1 MFSHRTTAGA
11 RALRVLPLASVL
23 ILAACGGGGGGSA
36 PATGPTAA
44 GVEITAANQQ
54 QVAGDAADNAQ
65 ILNVGAFIINSL
77 VPPTVNV
84 NMLRQGP
91 VQARIAAVPAGA
103 NGNAAMLAAVIRK
116 FASTARASQVAP
128 GVAVNE
134 TVNCTSGSGTIT
146 GDEVEGAAD
155 NYTFSGTVTLNN
167 CETTVEGFL
176 GPVTMNGSLSINE
189 SESESEAG
197 SSYTLSLVA
206 NQYSI
211 QGDDGSLV
219 VDGDLRVAYSN
230 NQAGSTGSTSGSRL
244 KVSEAFPLA
253 PAADIAPHVVT
264 LYNFNQTY
272 EWTSADGVAHV
283 ETTMQVETNEFG
295 PTVSYQ
301 VSTVEAV
308 QNTMGDVTAGRVKIV
323 GARNT
328 STLITVTNSNQVKLE
343 VDADGN
349 GTIETTVFEQDAR
362 TYLPGVNA
370 LSN

>member
-54 QVAGDAADNAQ
+54 QVAGDAANNAQ
-65 ILNVGAFIINSL
+65 ILNVGTFIINSL

-84 NMLRQGP
+84 IGLRQGP
-91 VQARIAAVPAGA
+91 VQARIAVVPAGA

-134 TVNCTSGSGTIT
+134 TVNCSNGSGTIT

-155 NYTFSGTVTLNN
+155 SYTFSGTVTLNN
-167 CETTVEGFL
+167 CETTVDGFL

-206 NQYSI
+206 NQYSL
-211 QGDDGSLV
+211 QGDGRSLV
-219 VDGDLRVAYSN
+219 LDGDLRVAYSN

-253 PAADIAPHVVT
+253 PAADIESQVIT

-272 EWTSADGVAHV
+272 EWTSADNLGRS
-283 ETTMQVETNEFG
+283 EMTMQVETNAFG
-295 PTVSYQ
+295 PTASYQ
-301 VSTVEAV
+301 VSTVEV
-308 QNTMGDVTAGRVKIV
+308 LQTEMGNVTAGRVKIV

-328 STLITVTNSNQVKLE
+328 STLITVTSTNTVKLE

-349 GTIETTVFEQDAR
+349 GTIDTELVDQNAWS
-362 TYLPGVNA
+362 YLPG
-370 LSN
+370 LSSMSN